1 MTLLELL
8 LVMVLMGVLLGMG
21 VGVFSSLDFSRRS
34 ALALVQNVVRSAR
47 NSAVARAAPARVRI
61 DVASGTLAA
70 AALDVAG
77 TWRFEGEE
85 LDGAFDLAGRLQ
97 GADIVDG
104 GYLGRALQLSHGRAS
119 YAELDVQDD
128 PGFDLRE
135 GFSLDCAIE
144 LDALQSGGVLDVGG
158 AAGVALAGSGV
169 LRAWFAPEVT
179 ATGGTAR
186 SGGRI
191 LVESPAGALVPGRWQ
206 RLRFEYD
213 RRIARLLV
221 DGVEVARTEET
232 APVWRIEGPL
242 RLGDPQGSIQGRLDD
257 LVVAV
262 VAESEAAVLPK
273 SVKLGPDAPSE
284 VRFDARGHLD
294 REVHPGPVAFQ
305 LAFDDGASQMVHIG
319 LYGTVY

>member
-8 LVMVLMGVLLGMG
+8 LTMVLLGVLLGMG
-21 VGVFSSLDFSRRS
+21 VGVFSSLDFSKRS

-61 DVASGTLAA
+61 DVATGTLAA

-77 TWRFEGEE
+77 TWRFESEE

-97 GADIVDG
+97 GADLVDG
-104 GYLGRALQLSHGRAS
+104 GYLGRALQLAHGRIS

-135 GFSLDCAIE
+135 GFSIDCAVE
-144 LDALQSGGVLDVGG
+144 LDDLQSGGVLDCGG
-158 AAGVALAGSGV
+158 AAGVVLAGSGL

-179 ATGGTAR
+179 ATGGTPR

-191 LVESPAGALVPGRWQ
+191 LIESQPGALSAGHWQ

-221 DGVEVARTEET
+221 DGVVVARTEET

-242 RLGDPQGSIQGRLDD
+242 RLGDPHGSIQGRLDD

-273 SVKLGPDAPSE
+273 SVKLGPDAPAE

-294 REVHPGPVAFQ
+294 REVHAGPIAFQ
-305 LAFDDGASQMVHIG
+305 LAFDDGASQMVHVG

>member
-1 MTLLELL
+1 
-8 LVMVLMGVLLGMG
+8 
-21 VGVFSSLDFSRRS
+21 
-34 ALALVQNVVRSAR
+34 
-47 NSAVARAAPARVRI
+47 
-61 DVASGTLAA
+61 LAA

-77 TWRFEGEE
+77 TWRFEGNA
-85 LDGAFDLAGRLQ
+85 LDGAFDLTGRLQ
-97 GADIVDG
+97 GAEFADE
-104 GYLGRALQLSHGRAS
+104 GYLGHALQLSHGRTS

-135 GFSLDCAIE
+135 GFALDCALA

-158 AAGVALAGSGV
+158 AAGIAVAGSGS
-169 LRAWFAPEVT
+169 LRAWFASEVT

-191 LVESPAGALVPGRWQ
+191 LLESQAGALVAGRWQ
-206 RLRFEYD
+206 RVRFEYD

-221 DGVEVARTEET
+221 DGVEVARTDET

-242 RLGDPQGSIQGRLDD
+242 RLGDPRGSIQGRLDD

-262 VAESEAAVLPK
+262 VAESEAAVLPA
-273 SVKLGPDAPSE
+273 SVKLGPDAPAE

-294 REVHPGPVAFQ
+294 REVHPGPLAFQ
-305 LAFDDGASQMVHIG
+305 LAFDDGESKMVHIG

>member
-8 LVMVLMGVLLGMG
+8 LTMVLLGLLMGLG

-34 ALALVQNVVRSAR
+34 ALAQVQNVVRSAR
-47 NSAVARAAPARVRI
+47 NSAVARAAPSRVRI

-77 TWRFEGEE
+77 TWRFEGET
-85 LDGAFDLAGRLQ
+85 LAGAFDIDGRLAGAEL
-97 GADIVDG
+97 GAE
-104 GYLGRALQLSHGRAS
+104 GYLGTALRLATSGS

-135 GFSLDCAIE
+135 GFALDCALR
-144 LDALQSGGVLDVGG
+144 LDSLQSGGVVDVGG
-158 AAGVALAGSGV
+158 AAGIAVAGSGA
-169 LRAWFAPEVT
+169 LRAWLAPEVS

-191 LVESPAGALVPGRWQ
+191 LVESLPGALAADRWQ
-206 RLRFEYD
+206 RVRFEYD
-213 RRIARLLV
+213 RRIARLIV

-242 RLGDPQGSIQGRLDD
+242 RLGDPRGSMLGRIDD

-262 VAESEAAVLPK
+262 VAESEAAVLPP
-273 SVKLGPDAPSE
+273 SVHLGPDAPLE

-294 REVHPGPVAFQ
+294 REVHAAPLAFQ
-305 LAFDDGASQMVHIG
+305 LAFDDGASQMVRIG
-319 LYGTVY
+319 MYGTVY

>member
-8 LVMVLMGVLLGMG
+8 LTMVLLGLLMG
-21 VGVFSSLDFSRRS
+21 VGVGMFSALDFGRRS

-47 NSAVARAAPARVRI
+47 NAAVARAAPARVRI
-61 DVASGTLAA
+61 DAASGTLAA

-77 TWRFEGEE
+77 TWRFEGET
-85 LDGAFDLAGRLQ
+85 LVGAFGIDGRLAGAEL
-97 GADIVDG
+97 GAE
-104 GYLGRALQLSHGRAS
+104 GYLGNALRLVSNGS

-128 PGFDLRE
+128 PGFDLRD
-135 GFSLDCAIE
+135 GFTIDCALR
-144 LDALQSGGVLDVGG
+144 LDSLQSGGVLDVGG
-158 AAGVALAGSGV
+158 AAGLAVAGSGAM
-169 LRAWFAPEVT
+169 RAWLTPEVQ

-191 LVESPAGALVPGRWQ
+191 LIESLPGALSAGRWQ
-206 RLRFEYD
+206 RMRFEYD
-213 RRIARLLV
+213 RRIARVLV

-242 RLGDPQGSIQGRLDD
+242 RLGDPRGAMLGRIDD

-262 VAESEAAVLPK
+262 VAESEAAVLPP
-273 SVKLGPDAPSE
+273 SVHLGPDAPAE

-294 REVHPGPVAFQ
+294 REVHAGPLSFQ
-305 LAFDDGASQMVHIG
+305 LAFDDGASQIVHIG
-319 LYGTVY
+319 MYGTVY